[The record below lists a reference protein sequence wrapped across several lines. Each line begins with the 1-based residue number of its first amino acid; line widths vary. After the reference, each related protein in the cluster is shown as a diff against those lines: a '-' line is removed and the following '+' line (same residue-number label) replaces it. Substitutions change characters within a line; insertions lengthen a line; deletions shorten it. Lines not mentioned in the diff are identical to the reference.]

1 MIRGTAEACAVA
13 QDLVCEFIS
22 NQPILESFDLW
33 VPQNVVGKIIGR
45 CGERVHEIS
54 TISGAKINVSD
65 SGRND
70 PTRRI
75 VIKGIC
81 LFDC

>member
-1 MIRGTAEACAVA
+1 MCVIRGTAEACIVA
-13 QDLVCEFIS
+13 QDLVFDFIS
-22 NQPILESFDLW
+22 NQPILESVDLW

-45 CGERVHEIS
+45 CGERIHEIS

-65 SGRND
+65 VGKSE

-75 VIKGIC
+75 VIKGIY
-81 LFDC
+81 